1 MKIAIDGPA
10 AAGKSTIAKTIA
22 NEIGI
27 LYIDTGAMYRAFTYN
42 VIKNN
47 IGIDEQQAIDD
58 LLENTVIDFKDSQIF
73 LNGEQVE
80 NRIRSNEVNKLVSEV
95 SAIPKVREKLVEI
108 QREIAAEKSCILDG
122 RDIGTVVFPDA
133 DVKIFL
139 TASDEI
145 RALRRLEEMK
155 KNGIESDFDAII
167 KNIKSRDLQD
177 STRKTSPL
185 KQAPDAIVIDTGNKS
200 IREISDIIISIIKEK
215 SKDESV

>member
-1 MKIAIDGPA
+1 MKSAIDGPA

-58 LLENTVIDFKDSQIF
+58 LLENTVIDFKDSQIL

>member
-58 LLENTVIDFKDSQIF
+58 LLENTVIDFKDSQIL